1 MPRKPLTL
9 ISYWCACLLLS
20 TSIAVYAETTE
31 PDQPEP
37 AKQEEENTNSSQ
49 PATPAVTQTTTLPS
63 ISAQQQSNIATAAA
77 LLQSANKIKVP
88 LSKNVLELKEEST
101 VISLEN
107 SIQAEKF
114 RTELLSLEH
123 EKNKLVLENEVLLEK
138 VRHQLAE
145 LNAEKERILL
155 ENEVTDAKQTQTLA
169 NLVAKKT
176 RLELENAISDEEQTQ
191 EWTVAKQ
198 EKAKLKLQNE
208 IEEQKNR
215 AEELKI
221 QLEVTKLNF
230 ELSKLEFEKAKRTA
244 DIEELSERIAEREQ
258 RELWN
263 SEANKEPELLEEP
276 FVNGQ
281 LVLSDRKIELD
292 LIIMR
297 GTADYVI
304 ERIDYFNN
312 KDPNYPIFIVID
324 VCYGGSVAEGAKIL
338 EAMEAS
344 SAPVYVVVKSLAA
357 SMAAVLAT
365 LAERSYAYPNAIMI
379 HHQMWG
385 GFIGNIKEQQEQ
397 LEVMKEWAR
406 RLMKPVSDKMG
417 VNMDEFVDMMYEHS
431 STGDWNE
438 FADNAV
444 NLKWVDYITE
454 DIRDTSYIK
463 EPMEDE
469 EDNSFY
475 FFKSAN
481 IRLKEQLDPQGNKF
495 IQLPRLGP
503 YDFYHLYNPDKYYRY

>member
-1 MPRKPLTL
+1 MLRKPL
-9 ISYWCACLLLS
+9 ISCWCACLLLS
-20 TSIAVYAETTE
+20 TNVYAETEVIEDEKAAVEASAYPQTSIAA
-31 PDQPEP
+31 QPV
-37 AKQEEENTNSSQ
+37 QGTL
-49 PATPAVTQTTTLPS
+49 VTTTN
-63 ISAQQQSNIATAAA
+63 AG
-77 LLQSANKIKVP
+77 LLQNKSKVP
-88 LSKNVLELKEEST
+88 LSKDVLDLKEESAI
-101 VISLEN
+101 ISLEN
-107 SIQAEKF
+107 AIQAEKF

-155 ENEVTDAKQTQTLA
+155 ENEVVDAKQTQTLA
-169 NLVAKKT
+169 NLVATKT

-191 EWTVAKQ
+191 YWSETEQ

-208 IEEQKNR
+208 IAEQKNR
-215 AEELKI
+215 SEELKI

-244 DIEELSERIAEREQ
+244 DIEELGERIAEREQ
-258 RELWN
+258 KELWE
-263 SEANKEPELLEEP
+263 SEANKKPELLEEP
-276 FVNGQ
+276 FVNGK
-281 LVLSDRKIELD
+281 LILSDRKIELD
-292 LIIMR
+292 MIIMR
-297 GTADYVI
+297 GTAEYVI

-338 EAMEAS
+338 EAMESS

-357 SMAAVLAT
+357 SMAAVITT
-365 LAERSYAYPNAIMI
+365 LAERSYAYPNAILI

-397 LEVMKEWAR
+397 LEMMKEWSR

-417 VNMDEFVDMMYEHS
+417 VPMDEFVEMMYEHN

-444 NLKWVDYITE
+444 SLKWVDYITE

-463 EPMEDE
+463 KPDDTE
-469 EDNSFY
+469 EENDDL
-475 FFKSAN
+475 FFIKASN
-481 IRLKEQLDPQGNKF
+481 LRLKEQVDSQGDKYV
-495 IQLPRLGP
+495 QLPRLGP
-503 YDFYHLYNPDKYYRY
+503 YDFYHLYNPDNYYRY

>member
-1 MPRKPLTL
+1 MLRKPLTL

-20 TSIAVYAETTE
+20 SHVVVHADLAVTEPGNNTTE
-31 PDQPEP
+31 NKTNPEP
-37 AKQEEENTNSSQ
+37 QQVSMAAKAAVQSQ
-49 PATPAVTQTTTLPS
+49 PTMMIGMAAVKKPA
-63 ISAQQQSNIATAAA
+63 
-77 LLQSANKIKVP
+77 
-88 LSKNVLELKEEST
+88 LSEQVLELKEESA
-101 VISLEN
+101 VISLKN
-107 SIQAEKF
+107 SIQAENF
-114 RTELLSLEH
+114 RSELLSLEH

-138 VRHQLAE
+138 VQHQLAE
-145 LNAEKERILL
+145 LNTEKERILL
-155 ENEVTDAKQTQTLA
+155 ENEVAEAKQTQTLA
-169 NLVAKKT
+169 NLVAQKT
-176 RLELENAISDEEQTQ
+176 RLELENAISTEEQTQ
-191 EWTVAKQ
+191 HWSSVEQ

-208 IEEQKNR
+208 IAEQKNR

-221 QLEVTKLNF
+221 QLEVTKLSF

-258 RELWN
+258 KELWN

-281 LVLSDRKIELD
+281 LILSDRKIELD

-297 GTADYVI
+297 GTADYVS

-357 SMAAVLAT
+357 SMAAVIAT
-365 LAERSYAYPNAIMI
+365 LAERSYAYPNAILI

-397 LEVMKEWAR
+397 LDVMKEWAR

-417 VNMDEFVDMMYEHS
+417 VAMDEFVDMMYEHS

-444 NLKWVDYITE
+444 NLKWIDYITE
-454 DIRDTSYIK
+454 DIRDTSYVKQPI
-463 EPMEDE
+463 EDE
-469 EDNSFY
+469 SDDE
-475 FFKSAN
+475 FFIFMKSAN
-481 IRLKEQLDPQGNKF
+481 MRLKEQLDPQGNKF

-503 YDFYHLYNPDKYYRY
+503 YDFYHLYNPDNYYRY